1 MPVDSRTRLP
11 LLAALLG
18 LAVGAQGAG
27 DLERRAA
34 EAVAAHRLVEARGL
48 YRTLAAQEPAALR
61 HQVWVGR
68 LSSWLGDYPGAS
80 AAFDRVLARD
90 ADNVEA
96 LVGKAYVAM
105 WQDRFAEAD
114 ALLGRAAAISPDDA
128 EVQLALARNY
138 HFQGRDRD
146 AARHV
151 EHVLALDPGRSE
163 AQELQRRLA
172 LAPARPG
179 FLARL
184 KRILTG
190 RS

>member
-1 MPVDSRTRLP
+1 VDSRARLIV
-11 LLAALLG
+11 ATVLLG
-18 LAVGAQGAG
+18 LAVGVQGAG
-27 DLERRAA
+27 DLERRAV
-34 EAVAAHRLVEARGL
+34 EAVAAHRLVEARSL
-48 YRTLAAQEPAALR
+48 YRTLAAQEPATLG
-61 HQVWVGR
+61 HQVWVAR
-68 LSSWLGDYPGAS
+68 LSSWLGDYAGAT
-80 AAFDRVLARD
+80 AAFDRVLDRD
-90 ADNVEA
+90 PGHVEA

-105 WQDRFAEAD
+105 WQDRFDQAD
-114 ALLGRAAAISPDDA
+114 ALLGRAAAVSPNDA

-151 EHVLALDPGRSE
+151 ERVLAREPDRSE
-163 AQELQRRLA
+163 AQDLKRRLA
-172 LAPARPG
+172 LAPERPG